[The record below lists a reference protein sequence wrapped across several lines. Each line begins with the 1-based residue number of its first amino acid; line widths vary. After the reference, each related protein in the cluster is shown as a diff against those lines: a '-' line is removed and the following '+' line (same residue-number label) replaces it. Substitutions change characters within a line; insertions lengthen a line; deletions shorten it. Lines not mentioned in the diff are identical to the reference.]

1 MLSYYKNLLIFI
13 AQFGEIIVDFDYVA
27 NEQRRSYSNEYRG
40 E

>member
-13 AQFGEIIVDFDYVA
+13 VQFGEIIVDFDYAA
-27 NEQRRSYSNEYRG
+27 NEQRRFYSNEYRG